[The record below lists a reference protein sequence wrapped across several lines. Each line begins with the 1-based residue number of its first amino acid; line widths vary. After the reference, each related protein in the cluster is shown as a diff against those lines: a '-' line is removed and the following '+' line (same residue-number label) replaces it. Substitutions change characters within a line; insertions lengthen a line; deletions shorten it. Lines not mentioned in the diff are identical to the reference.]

1 VGPRWEALLP
11 QRSRDGWRGVVE
23 AFRASYE
30 ELSKSPMQMAPNPL
44 LMVLAPAANFVDR
57 TDEGQPWGSG
67 PGHRAPGGR
76 TPVYPR
82 GARPCWP
89 RQPLFLH
96 SE

>member
-1 VGPRWEALLP
+1 MSSAPQEDLPRVPEDGVRELEAAVTLP
-11 QRSRDGWRGVVE
+11 R
-23 AFRASYE
+23 
-30 ELSKSPMQMAPNPL
+30 
-44 LMVLAPAANFVDR
+44 PAASFVDR

-76 TPVYPR
+76 TPMYPR